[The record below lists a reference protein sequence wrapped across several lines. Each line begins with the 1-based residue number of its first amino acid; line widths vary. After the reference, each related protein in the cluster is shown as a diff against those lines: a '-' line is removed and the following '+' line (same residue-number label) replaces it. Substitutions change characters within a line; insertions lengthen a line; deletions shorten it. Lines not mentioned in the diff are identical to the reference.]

1 MIKSPVKLDFQN
13 TEIAFS
19 GKSDSELKKTVWL
32 FKMMNKPWLVSIG
45 SVLGL
50 WAIKLRL
57 PFVNQIVKNTI
68 YEQFCGGSTLYETQK
83 TIDKLAENNVLS
95 VLDYGVEAK
104 TSEKD
109 FDATMNEIIRAL
121 DFASLND
128 HVPVVSTKLTGI
140 ARFEL
145 LEKLNDRK
153 PLTKSEEE
161 EYRVV
166 LKRIDAICYNAK
178 DKNVAIF
185 IDAEDSWIQ
194 NAIDDLTDKMMARY
208 NQQKVIVYNTFQLYR
223 KDRLAFLKS
232 SFEKAEKEG
241 YFLGAKMVR
250 GAYMEKE
257 RKRAQEMGYES
268 PIHETKEAVDKDY
281 NDAVMF
287 CLDNYLKIAMC
298 NATHNQ
304 ESCMLMAEAIEE
316 RGLNR
321 NHSHLNFCQLY
332 GMSDNLTFNLAKSGY
347 TVAKYLPYG
356 QVRDVI
362 PYLIR
367 RAQENSSVTGDMSRE
382 YALLLKEAKRRGI

>member
-145 LEKLNDRK
+145 LEKLNGRK

-241 YFLGAKMVR
+241 YFLGAKLVR